1 MSFILDAL
9 RKSENDRQRQASP
22 NVSVATVGPKRR
34 WQPGWIALAL
44 TGVGAALL
52 AVTVVWW
59 FLTPPGTPTNKVTT
73 VEVSQSSVA
82 ATENTPDVRSLA
94 QEARRD
100 SSEAPTKTT
109 SRSAPL
115 ADSPA
120 APAAAKPAPRGDVPL
135 TITEAMANGLSL
147 PILNLDI
154 HVFAPQ
160 PDERFVFINARNNRE
175 REQLREGP
183 TVKEITSD
191 GVILEFQGSR
201 LLLPRD

>member
-22 NVSVATVGPKRR
+22 NVSVAAVGSKRG

-52 AVTVVWW
+52 AVTIVWW
-59 FLTPPGTPTNKVTT
+59 FLAPTPTPAKNIAAQAAA
-73 VEVSQSSVA
+73 QSSPSA
-82 ATENTPDVRSLA
+82 ASTEPGVRSLA
-94 QEARRD
+94 QEARRND
-100 SSEAPTKTT
+100 TEATAEPTPN
-109 SRSAPL
+109 APL
-115 ADSPA
+115 ADAQSALRPA
-120 APAAAKPAPRGDVPL
+120 EPTSRGDVPL
-135 TITEAMANGLSL
+135 TVTEAMASGLSL
-147 PILNLDI
+147 PSLNLDI

-160 PDERFVFINARNNRE
+160 AAERFVFINARKYRE

-191 GVILEFQGSR
+191 GVILEYQGTR